1 LRTGTRRHR
10 RAIVLCSGLLMLV
23 GMRGETDSHSVEAAH
38 TPGQTANVCHGFV
51 VLPTGFVVL
60 SGIPAVPERA
70 LARAMPDQAP
80 AENAMREQGAPH
92 PTQSPQASAVLAH
105 LMDYQHGQD
114 IAPQEKMF
122 CVAIG
127 AQEAV
132 TWAGV
137 SPDPALVTR
146 AASLRGTL
154 TSRSHTNAALAVT
167 VSRGSG
173 GPMVQAQVRLLVRM
187 PHHDHRLPG
196 GHGPANDPEVHGLV
210 AHPDGPGRYIVPN
223 VDFTMAGLWLVEIQ
237 VYEGT
242 RMSKAY
248 FGVAVGEESLVP

>member
-1 LRTGTRRHR
+1 
-10 RAIVLCSGLLMLV
+10 MLV
-23 GMRGETDSHSVEAAH
+23 GMRGETDSPSVEAAH

-51 VLPTGFVVL
+51 VLPTGFAVL

-70 LARAMPDQAP
+70 PARAMPDQAP
-80 AENAMREQGAPH
+80 AANAMREQGAPR
-92 PTQSPQASAVLAH
+92 PAPSPQAAAVPAH

-114 IAPQEKMF
+114 IALQEEMF

-132 TWAGV
+132 TWAAV
-137 SPDPALVTR
+137 SLDPALVVR
-146 AASLRGTL
+146 AASLRGVL
-154 TSRSHTNAALAVT
+154 TSRSRTNAALAVT
-167 VSRGSG
+167 VSRGSR

-196 GHGPANDPEVHGLV
+196 GHGLANDPEVHGLV

-248 FGVAVGEESLVP
+248 FGAAVGEESLVP

>member
-1 LRTGTRRHR
+1 
-10 RAIVLCSGLLMLV
+10 MLV
-23 GMRGETDSHSVEAAH
+23 GMRGETDFPSVEAAH

-51 VLPTGFVVL
+51 VLPTGFAVL

-70 LARAMPDQAP
+70 PVRAMLDQEP
-80 AENAMREQGAPH
+80 AGNAMREQGAPR
-92 PTQSPQASAVLAH
+92 PAQSPQASAVPAD

-114 IAPQEKMF
+114 IALQEEMF

-132 TWAGV
+132 TWAAV
-137 SPDPALVTR
+137 SPDPTLVVR
-146 AASLRGTL
+146 AVSLRGAL
-154 TSRSHTNAALAVT
+154 TSRSPTNATLAVT

-173 GPMVQAQVRLLVRM
+173 VPIVQAQVHLLVRM

-196 GHGPANDPEVHGLV
+196 GHGPANDPEVHGLGER
-210 AHPDGPGRYIVPN
+210 PDGPGRYIVPN

-242 RMSKAY
+242 RLSKAY
-248 FGVAVGEESLVP
+248 FGAAVGEESLVP

>member
-1 LRTGTRRHR
+1 
-10 RAIVLCSGLLMLV
+10 MLV
-23 GMRGETDSHSVEAAH
+23 GMRGETDSPSVEAAH

-51 VLPTGFVVL
+51 VLPTGFAVL

-70 LARAMPDQAP
+70 PARAMPDQAP
-80 AENAMREQGAPH
+80 AANAMREQGAPR
-92 PTQSPQASAVLAH
+92 PAPSPQAAAVPAH

-114 IAPQEKMF
+114 IALQEEMF

-132 TWAGV
+132 TWAAV
-137 SPDPALVTR
+137 SLDPALVVR
-146 AASLRGTL
+146 AASLRGVL
-154 TSRSHTNAALAVT
+154 TSRSRTNAALAVT
-167 VSRGSG
+167 VSRGSR

-242 RMSKAY
+242 RMSTAY
-248 FGVAVGEESLVP
+248 FGAAVGEESLVP

>member
-10 RAIVLCSGLLMLV
+10 RATVLSAGLLMLV
-23 GMRGETDSHSVEAAH
+23 CMRGATDSPSVEAAH

-51 VLPTGFVVL
+51 VLPTGFAVL

-70 LARAMPDQAP
+70 PAGARPDQAP
-80 AENAMREQGAPH
+80 RPAP
-92 PTQSPQASAVLAH
+92 SPQASAVPAH

-114 IAPQEKMF
+114 IAPQEEMF

-132 TWAGV
+132 TWAAV
-137 SPDPALVTR
+137 SPDPALVVR
-146 AASLRGTL
+146 AASLRGAL
-154 TSRSHTNAALAVT
+154 TSRSRTNTALAVT
-167 VSRGSG
+167 VSHGSG
-173 GPMVQAQVRLLVRM
+173 GPIVQAQVRLLVRM

-223 VDFTMAGLWLVEIQ
+223 IDFTMAGLWLVEIQ
-237 VYEGT
+237 VDEGT

-248 FGVAVGEESLVP
+248 FGAAVGEEAQVP

>member
-1 LRTGTRRHR
+1 
-10 RAIVLCSGLLMLV
+10 MLV
-23 GMRGETDSHSVEAAH
+23 GMRGETDSPSVEAAH

-51 VLPTGFVVL
+51 VLPTGFAVL

-70 LARAMPDQAP
+70 PARAMPDQAP
-80 AENAMREQGAPH
+80 AANAMREQGAPR
-92 PTQSPQASAVLAH
+92 PAPSPQAAAVPAH

-114 IAPQEKMF
+114 IAPQEEMF

-132 TWAGV
+132 TWAAV
-137 SPDPALVTR
+137 SLDPALVVR
-146 AASLRGTL
+146 AASLRGVL
-154 TSRSHTNAALAVT
+154 TSRSRTNAALAVT
-167 VSRGSG
+167 VSRGSR

-196 GHGPANDPEVHGLV
+196 GHGLANDPEVHGLV

-248 FGVAVGEESLVP
+248 FGAAVGEESLVP

>member
-1 LRTGTRRHR
+1 
-10 RAIVLCSGLLMLV
+10 MLV
-23 GMRGETDSHSVEAAH
+23 GMRGETDSPSVEAAH

-51 VLPTGFVVL
+51 VLPTGFAVL

-70 LARAMPDQAP
+70 PARAMPDQAP
-80 AENAMREQGAPH
+80 AANAMREQGAPR
-92 PTQSPQASAVLAH
+92 PAPSPQAAAVPAH

-114 IAPQEKMF
+114 IALQEEMF

-132 TWAGV
+132 TWAAV
-137 SPDPALVTR
+137 SLDPALVVR
-146 AASLRGTL
+146 AASLRGVL
-154 TSRSHTNAALAVT
+154 TSRSRTNAALAVT
-167 VSRGSG
+167 VSRGSR

-210 AHPDGPGRYIVPN
+210 AHPDGPGR
-223 VDFTMAGLWLVEIQ
+223 
-237 VYEGT
+237 
-242 RMSKAY
+242 
-248 FGVAVGEESLVP
+248 

>member
-1 LRTGTRRHR
+1 
-10 RAIVLCSGLLMLV
+10 MLV
-23 GMRGETDSHSVEAAH
+23 GMRGETDSPSVEAAH

-51 VLPTGFVVL
+51 VLPTGFAVL

-70 LARAMPDQAP
+70 PARAMPDQAP
-80 AENAMREQGAPH
+80 AANAMREQGAPR
-92 PTQSPQASAVLAH
+92 PAPSPQAAAVPAH

-114 IAPQEKMF
+114 IALQEEMF

-132 TWAGV
+132 TWAAV
-137 SPDPALVTR
+137 SLDPALVVR
-146 AASLRGTL
+146 AASLRGVL
-154 TSRSHTNAALAVT
+154 TSRSRTNAALAVT
-167 VSRGSG
+167 VSRGSRV
-173 GPMVQAQVRLLVRM
+173 PIVQAQVRLFVRM

-248 FGVAVGEESLVP
+248 FGAAVGEESLVP